1 MEQENGTLKCAPPFG
16 YTRHP
21 LNKQMVLIDEE
32 AAAILNLEKDL
43 YLEGNR
49 ENILLISGNL
59 FVFSVDG
66 HSLSFVGSEYAVMII
81 IKESIFHHTIT
92 PHIGNFPV
100 IWQPQGLITLLL

>member
-1 MEQENGTLKCAPPFG
+1 MFPLAPVLAVMAAVLHLKEQLHGIVIKYF
-16 YTRHP
+16 R
-21 LNKQMVLIDEE
+21 VVV
-32 AAAILNLEKDL
+32 
-43 YLEGNR
+43 R

-81 IKESIFHHTIT
+81 IKESIFHHTVT

-100 IWQPQGLITLLL
+100 IRQPQSLEALLLQHGRRRDAPV